1 MRRDMAFEKF
11 TEKARSFRPKVSIRS
26 NSTIGLNAPA
36 VGKFKLRAVRF
47 VTLYYDREAKKI
59 GLKPTANSEEEGVHP
74 LNMSKTGAWVSAR
87 RFLDYFGLTT
97 TETKRYDAHWDERE
111 KMIVAELT

>member
-1 MRRDMAFEKF
+1 MAFEKF
-11 TEKARSFRPKVSIRS
+11 TEKARSFRPKLSVRS

-36 VGKFKLRAVRF
+36 VIKFKLKDAKC
-47 VTLYYDREAKKI
+47 VTLYYDRQERRI
-59 GLKPTANSEEEGVHP
+59 GLKPTNNTDEEGAHP

-97 TETKRYDAHWDERE
+97 PETKRYDATWDDAEE
-111 KMIVAELT
+111 MIVAKLI